1 MAAITAQMVKE
12 LRDNTDAGMMECKKA
27 LVETDGDMQAAV
39 EYLRKAGIAKSEKR
53 ADRAT
58 KEGKVYIAADGNKV
72 VAIEILCETDFVA
85 GNEKFVEYVQQAAKN
100 ILDNTNGDGDITE
113 AAQNIE
119 AENLAALFT
128 KFGEKM
134 VLRRAV
140 RFEAAGQ
147 LGSYI
152 HGGGKIGVIVEVEG
166 SCDAD
171 VVKALCLHIAAYNPL
186 YVSSAEVPAEAVAKE
201 KEIASAQLAAEGKP
215 ANIIEKIVNG
225 KINKWYSDIC
235 LLDQP
240 WIHDDKSCFKK
251 LYPNVTVKR
260 FIRWMVGQEI

>member
-1 MAAITAQMVKE
+1 
-12 LRDNTDAGMMECKKA
+12 MMECKKA

-201 KEIASAQLAAEGKP
+201 KEIASA
-215 ANIIEKIVNG
+215 
-225 KINKWYSDIC
+225 
-235 LLDQP
+235 
-240 WIHDDKSCFKK
+240 
-251 LYPNVTVKR
+251 
-260 FIRWMVGQEI
+260 